1 MRSER
6 GVSLLLWC
14 LLAIFSSTALAQ
26 EGDEGQPAEPERP
39 AGTPANERFSVTTG
53 LGEWA
58 LASQYPEQAVWLEL
72 EAGSRALALFRPE
85 QQVPARSAMI
95 VLANEGQTAD
105 EAIVGALRRTLPDDG
120 IAVMTLGLR
129 APPDVLRESRQSRKV
144 PAPGDGEDGGPE
156 GDDPSGG
163 NAGSVMIDVAAPEDL
178 EALAENY
185 QNNVSGLLD
194 AAAGALRDRG
204 YERLLVLGVGW
215 SADYVT
221 EWAAGQGRLAG
232 VIWLAPAFTPDR
244 VTALTE
250 VLAEERD
257 WRLLDLHGT
266 SNQAI
271 ARERAA
277 ELARAEVG
285 QYRRLPLP
293 MASAPDAADADGIAN
308 WVSAWVGQ

>member
-1 MRSER
+1 ML
-6 GVSLLLWC
+6 V
-14 LLAIFSSTALAQ
+14 FSSAVLAQ
-26 EGDEGQPAEPERP
+26 QDGEQPQTDTEPAAEAP
-39 AGTPANERFSVTTG
+39 ASKRFSVTTG

-105 EAIVGALRRTLPDDG
+105 EAIVGALRRTLPNDG
-120 IAVMTLGLR
+120 MAVMTLGLR
-129 APPDVLRESRQSRKV
+129 APPDVLRQSRQSRKV
-144 PAPGDGEDGGPE
+144 PAPGDGEDGGSE
-156 GDDPSGG
+156 GDNPTGENTS
-163 NAGSVMIDVAAPEDL
+163 SVMIDVAAPEDL

-185 QNNVSGLLD
+185 QNSVGSLLD
-194 AAAGALRDRG
+194 AAAAALRDRG

-221 EWAAGQGRLAG
+221 EWAAAQDRLAG

-244 VTALTE
+244 MTALTE
-250 VLAEERD
+250 VLAEGRN

-266 SNQAI
+266 SSQAA

-277 ELARAEVG
+277 ELARAEVE

-293 MASAPDAADADGIAN
+293 MASPPNAADADGIAN
-308 WVSAWVGQ
+308 WVSAWAGQ

>member
-1 MRSER
+1 ML
-6 GVSLLLWC
+6 V
-14 LLAIFSSTALAQ
+14 FSSTVLAQ
-26 EGDEGQPAEPERP
+26 QDGEQPQTDTEPAAEAP
-39 AGTPANERFSVTTG
+39 ASKRFSVTTG

-105 EAIVGALRRTLPDDG
+105 EAIAGALRRTLPDDG
-120 IAVMTLGLR
+120 MAVITLGLR
-129 APPDVLRESRQSRKV
+129 APPDVLRQSRQSRKV
-144 PAPGDGEDGGPE
+144 PTPGDGEDGGQEKDNPADE
-156 GDDPSGG
+156 TAS
-163 NAGSVMIDVAAPEDL
+163 SVMIDVAAPENL

-185 QNNVSGLLD
+185 QNSVSGLLD
-194 AAAGALRDRG
+194 AAASALRGRG

-221 EWAAGQGRLAG
+221 EWAAAQDRLAG

-244 VTALTE
+244 VTALTK
-250 VLAEERD
+250 VLAKDRN
-257 WRLLDLHGT
+257 WRLLDLHST
-266 SNQAI
+266 SSQAA

-293 MASAPDAADADGIAN
+293 MASPPNAADADGIAN
-308 WVSAWVGQ
+308 WLSAWAGE

>member
-1 MRSER
+1 MKSQW
-6 GVSLLLWC
+6 GLSLLLSG
-14 LLAIFSSTALAQ
+14 LMLVFSSTVLAQ
-26 EGDEGQPAEPERP
+26 QDGEQPQTDTEPAAEAP
-39 AGTPANERFSVTTG
+39 ASKRFSVTTG

-120 IAVMTLGLR
+120 MAVITLGLR
-129 APPDVLRESRQSRKV
+129 APPDVLRQSRQSRKV
-144 PAPGDGEDGGPE
+144 PTPGDGEDGGQEKDNPADE
-156 GDDPSGG
+156 
-163 NAGSVMIDVAAPEDL
+163 NASSVMIDVAAPEDL

-185 QNNVSGLLD
+185 QNSVSGLLD
-194 AAAGALRDRG
+194 AAAGALKDRG

-221 EWAAGQGRLAG
+221 EWAAGQGQLAG
-232 VIWLAPAFTPDR
+232 VVWLAPAFTPDR
-244 VTALTE
+244 MTALTE
-250 VLAEERD
+250 VLAEDRN
-257 WRLLDLHGT
+257 WRLLDLHST
-266 SNQAI
+266 SNQAG

-293 MASAPDAADADGIAN
+293 MASPPNAADADGIAN
-308 WVSAWVGQ
+308 WVSAWAGQ

>member
-1 MRSER
+1 LKSQW
-6 GVSLLLWC
+6 GLSLLLSG
-14 LLAIFSSTALAQ
+14 LMLVFSSAVLAQ
-26 EGDEGQPAEPERP
+26 QDGEQPQTDTEPAAEAP
-39 AGTPANERFSVTTG
+39 ASKRFSVTTG

-105 EAIVGALRRTLPDDG
+105 EAIVGALRRTLPNDG
-120 IAVMTLGLR
+120 MAVMTLGLR
-129 APPDVLRESRQSRKV
+129 APPDVLRQSRQSRKV
-144 PAPGDGEDGGPE
+144 PAPGDGEDGGSE
-156 GDDPSGG
+156 GDNPTGENTS
-163 NAGSVMIDVAAPEDL
+163 SVMIDVAAPEDL

-185 QNNVSGLLD
+185 QNSVGSLLD
-194 AAAGALRDRG
+194 AAAAALRDRG

-221 EWAAGQGRLAG
+221 EWAAAQDRLAG

-244 VTALTE
+244 MTALTE
-250 VLAEERD
+250 VLAEGRN

-266 SNQAI
+266 SSQAA

-277 ELARAEVG
+277 ELARAEVE

-293 MASAPDAADADGIAN
+293 MASPPNAADADGIAN
-308 WVSAWVGQ
+308 WVSAWAGQ

>member
-1 MRSER
+1 ML
-6 GVSLLLWC
+6 V
-14 LLAIFSSTALAQ
+14 FSSAVLAQ
-26 EGDEGQPAEPERP
+26 QDGEQPQTDTEPAAEAP
-39 AGTPANERFSVTTG
+39 ASKRFSVTTG

-72 EAGSRALALFRPE
+72 EAGSRALGLFRPE

-105 EAIVGALRRTLPDDG
+105 EAIVGALRRTLPNDG
-120 IAVMTLGLR
+120 MAVMTLGLR
-129 APPDVLRESRQSRKV
+129 APPDVLRQSRQSRKV
-144 PAPGDGEDGGPE
+144 PAPGDGEDGGSE
-156 GDDPSGG
+156 GDNPTGENTS
-163 NAGSVMIDVAAPEDL
+163 SVMIDVAAPEDL

-185 QNNVSGLLD
+185 QNSVGSLLD
-194 AAAGALRDRG
+194 AAAAALRDRG

-221 EWAAGQGRLAG
+221 EWAAAQDRLAG

-244 VTALTE
+244 MTALTE
-250 VLAEERD
+250 VLAEGRN

-266 SNQAI
+266 SSQAA

-277 ELARAEVG
+277 ELARAEVE

-293 MASAPDAADADGIAN
+293 MASPPNAADADGIAN
-308 WVSAWVGQ
+308 WVSAWAGQ